1 MGFKLTGA
9 ALGVLSA
16 APPVGRRREQ
26 AAEGSLSHIERLA
39 LVTLANS
46 ARDDTGL
53 AWPSQPTL
61 ARIGGC
67 SANTIGPALTALDAT
82 GHISIMPGR
91 HGRFALYLIHPGG
104 MGDDAPL
111 SLEAVRA
118 HLSHGRFSA
127 GDQGE
132 VVAWLAKLG
141 RLGSEAAC
149 AAIRQA
155 ATRALRSSRKAP
167 PTVGGVDRA
176 EGRPDTPSHC
186 DLPPQPLGES
196 PPAVG
201 GEPRIEPEIEPIA
214 REASS
219 DKGEA
224 QRPADPQ
231 QGAIQRGA
239 FGIDVPGKSA
249 RCAMRETAFDW
260 RGEPS
265 EVLERLRAGGGVDA
279 AKLEGKSDAEA
290 LEMIRATQRILFARS
305 SNVKAAA

>member
-39 LVTLANS
+39 LVALANS

-67 SANTIGPALTALDAT
+67 SANTIGPALAALDAA

-91 HGRFALYLIHPGG
+91 HGRFALYLVHPGG

-111 SLEAVRA
+111 SIEAVRA

-127 GDQGE
+127 SDQGE
-132 VVAWLAKLG
+132 VVAWLARLG

-176 EGRPDTPSHC
+176 EGRPNTPSHC
-186 DLPPQPLGES
+186 NPPSQPLGES

-201 GEPRIEPEIEPIA
+201 GEPRIEPEIESIA
-214 REASS
+214 REPSP
-219 DKGEA
+219 DTGEA

-231 QGAIQRGA
+231 QRAIQRGTSA
-239 FGIDVPGKSA
+239 AVAPVETTKANSWRTKYHGK
-249 RCAMRETAFDW
+249 
-260 RGEPS
+260 PS
-265 EVLERLRAGGGVDA
+265 EVLERLRAAGGVDA
-279 AKLEGKSDAEA
+279 AKLEGMSEAEA
-290 LEMIRATQRILFARS
+290 LQEVKRAQRLLRVQDGPSGI
-305 SNVKAAA
+305 AA